1 MSRCKRWSYFVET
14 QDVFTRE
21 LDTCKR
27 PTTPQTYNEGNESK
41 VLILARLDGLN
52 GE

>member
-1 MSRCKRWSYFVET
+1 VET
-14 QDVFTRE
+14 RDVFARE
-21 LDTCKR
+21 LDTYKR
-27 PTTPQTYNEGNESK
+27 PTTSQTYSEGNKSK